1 MNQKEKIAIVEQ
13 LRLYVAHKGS
23 QNKAAASLKGVSAAV
38 VSHLLSGNW
47 EPYSEDMF
55 RKLGAQI
62 GYNSK
67 NGSLHLLLTQMT
79 Y

>member
-38 VSHLLSGNW
+38 VSHMLS
-47 EPYSEDMF
+47 
-55 RKLGAQI
+55 
-62 GYNSK
+62 
-67 NGSLHLLLTQMT
+67 
-79 Y
+79 